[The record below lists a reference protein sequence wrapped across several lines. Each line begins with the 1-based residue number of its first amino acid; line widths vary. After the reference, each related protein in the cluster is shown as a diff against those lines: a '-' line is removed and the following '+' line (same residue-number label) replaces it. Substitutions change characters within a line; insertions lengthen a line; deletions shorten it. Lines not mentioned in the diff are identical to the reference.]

1 VSVKEAVVKSG
12 FVSIAALLALAAVT
26 APACARRAAP
36 PSGKPAAAS
45 AEAKRYPFRGVIRKV
60 DVEKHEIT
68 VEHEAVPDYMGAMT
82 MDFPVRDDPQVFEI
96 LHVGDRV
103 EARLVVDRGDYWL
116 EQILTKGFVPAL
128 VGTAAA
134 PAPPSASQGSRV
146 VTPQPNRGVAVGD
159 AVPDFSLTDQTGHA
173 FRLSQMRG
181 EPVAVTFLYTRCP
194 IATACP
200 MTAARF
206 AKLDSLLAEKG
217 YGKLVTISVDPE
229 HDTPKVLADFAKHL
243 GAKPARWKFLT
254 GDPKAIADAASS
266 FGVLYYPEKGTVVHT
281 QAVAVVD
288 PEGRLAA
295 IYFGEHWDP
304 AELLRDIEKARKG

>member
-1 VSVKEAVVKSG
+1 VNPRSVSS
-12 FVSIAALLALAAVT
+12 AALLAVAVV
-26 APACARRAAP
+26 AFPGCARRTATPA
-36 PSGKPAAAS
+36 GKPVVAS
-45 AEAKRYPFRGVIRKV
+45 ADAKRYPLRGVIRKV
-60 DVEKHEIT
+60 DVQKREIT
-68 VEHEAVPDYMGAMT
+68 VEHEAVPDYMDAMT

-96 LHVGDRV
+96 LHSGDRI
-103 EARLVVDRGDYWL
+103 EARLVVDGGDYWL

-128 VGTAAA
+128 VGTGGPPSPSAAA
-134 PAPPSASQGSRV
+134 GAV
-146 VTPQPNRGVAVGD
+146 VTPAPNRGIAVGD
-159 AVPDFSLTDQTGHA
+159 PVPDFSLTDQTGHA

-229 HDTPKVLADFAKHL
+229 HDTPKVLADYAKHL
-243 GAKPARWKFLT
+243 GANAERWRFLT

-288 PEGRLAA
+288 PQGRLAA

-304 AELLRDIEKARKG
+304 ADLLKDIEKARKG